1 MRQGNHA
8 ADSLGLV
15 RFLKMPFTPAMT
27 TCAGL
32 ILAGGRSSRM
42 GGIPKA
48 LVELAGL
55 TLLERAMAALGPQV
69 GELAVNLPPDI
80 DAPVPGLS
88 VVRDEA
94 PTFEGPLA
102 GVLAGLLHAST
113 LSPPPTH
120 LLTVPVDLPFLPVD
134 LAHRLAAVI
143 DGSDTIVISE
153 GPEGRAPL
161 CALWPLSVAPRLAA
175 FLSSGTDRRVGM
187 FLASQRT
194 TSVAFAPIP
203 VGEAMVDPF
212 FNINAPEDLDEAAAL
227 IGAGRP

>member
-1 MRQGNHA
+1 
-8 ADSLGLV
+8 
-15 RFLKMPFTPAMT
+15 
-27 TCAGL
+27 
-32 ILAGGRSSRM
+32 M
-42 GGIPKA
+42 GGTPKA
-48 LVELAGL
+48 LVDLCGL
-55 TLLERAMAALGPQV
+55 TLLERAVAVLAPQV
-69 GELAVNLPPDI
+69 GELAVNLPPGI

-120 LLTVPVDLPFLPVD
+120 LLTVPVDLPFLPAD
-134 LAHRLAAVI
+134 LAHRLAAVN
-143 DGSDTIVISE
+143 DGSDTIVFAE

-175 FLSSGTDRRVGM
+175 FLAGGTERRVGA

-194 TSVAFAPIP
+194 RSVAFASIP
-203 VGEAMVDPF
+203 VGETRVDPF
-212 FNINAPEDLDEAAAL
+212 FNINTPKDLEEAAVL
-227 IGAGRP
+227 IAARRP